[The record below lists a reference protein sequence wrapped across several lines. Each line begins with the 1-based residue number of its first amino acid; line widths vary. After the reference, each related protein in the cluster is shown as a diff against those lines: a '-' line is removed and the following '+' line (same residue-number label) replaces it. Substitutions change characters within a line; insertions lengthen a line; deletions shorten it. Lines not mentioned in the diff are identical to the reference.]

1 MGILDSIM
9 TPVSQAEDP
18 LAEREKWLQMS
29 QLFNSFTMNPE
40 NSRGYYEGQQK
51 SLDRQHDA
59 IALKSA
65 NELANTKATT
75 QRNATAAYLRKAG
88 RDDLAIAMETGAL
101 TATQALG
108 QMKEGAESF
117 KMLTPAQV
125 KLQGLDP
132 LKRYQ
137 ASSSGKVFELGA
149 GGTNIEI
156 DMGNK
161 ADGQFYDELMKGSA
175 KAINTAADGYGAA
188 REGMNS
194 VETLIRLGNVM
205 DNNTTVPAFL
215 RKGVLEGFSS
225 SIDAYNSVAYGVA
238 QSMRVKGSGP
248 MTDKDFNILVSRAGS
263 VGMDPEARRAV
274 QSGLRNATQIK
285 LDLAIAADEF
295 RLDPQAEGARDKY
308 RNKVS
313 DIRNRPLF
321 SEEERVYLSNMDG
334 REFDSSS
341 MTPSASQYAAT
352 LSPFRQKTFSS
363 LSPDEQKKFADQ
375 WLLEKTQ

>member
-1 MGILDSIM
+1 MGLLDNIGKFLGD
-9 TPVSQAEDP
+9 EENRLN
-18 LAEREKWLQMS
+18 LASGFAGMS
-29 QLFNSFTMNPE
+29 GNP
-40 NSRGYYEGQQK
+40 NAGNIQQGYQNRLTALRG
-51 SLDRQHDA
+51 DRK
-59 IALKSA
+59 LKTA
-65 NELANTKATT
+65 TDLANTKAST

-88 RDDLAIAMETGAL
+88 REDLAVAMETGAL

-117 KMLTPAQV
+117 NMLTPEQV
-125 KLQGLDP
+125 KLAGLDP

-137 ASSSGKVFELGA
+137 KSSSGKMFELGG
-149 GGTNIEI
+149 GGTSIEI
-156 DMGNK
+156 DMGSK

-188 REGMNS
+188 RQGMNS

-321 SEEERVYLSNMDG
+321 SDEERVYLSNMDG
-334 REFDSSS
+334 REFDSSN
-341 MTPSASQYAAT
+341 MTPSVSQYAAT